1 MSFIGEPQM
10 KLETN
15 GRIILD
21 VTRAKAKQYEFGID
35 EQYHIKLPQDPK
47 RLLVFTIGVL
57 GELAALESRPN
68 DERVEAR
75 SSLKEQLVLA
85 GQYFESMSTA
95 RLITGSDEYLRI
107 LSSASYYLADMP
119 GSSLVL
125 ARTVSDV
132 PEELGASGLER
143 LLVWLLKS
151 DTSSN
156 FQLIPSSA
164 FNELIRRVARIYR
177 SFINFEADLSD
188 VNEELI
194 DFRSVVYLGGSDR
207 EILLADTITALVKR
221 KIDNSSRVCLPRYT
235 GLSLDRWKQTLAND
249 RFMKEFWPG
258 QRLVGELGVLT
269 GSSAV
274 IQMPTSAGKTKSA
287 ELIVR
292 SAFLSGRAKLAVV
305 VAPFKALCREITQ
318 GFSQTFEDD
327 SVNVNEL
334 RDITNIDDDE
344 QEFLKFLLGDA
355 YKGAHD
361 HTVIVSTP
369 EKLVYLLRHE
379 PSLAERIDLLIFDEG
394 HQFDSGKRGITY
406 ELLIASLKESVSDS
420 AQKVLISA
428 VMSNAETIGEWLNG
442 ESGVHIQGSH
452 SLPSIKS
459 VAFLS
464 WITEMGQLSYLGR
477 DNKKDSGLY
486 VPKIIKQLN
495 LGRIGREKKDRFFPE
510 KGETQS
516 ISCYLGLKLCHQ
528 GPVAIFCGDK
538 RSVVSLCSTIVNAY
552 NRNLPLPKPNTIS
565 DVNELERIA
574 FLSSL
579 HFSESHIFS
588 RAIPLGILPHSS
600 AVPNGIRISVEWA
613 MDKKSAHFVVCTS
626 TLAQGVNLPIKYLLV
641 ASVMQGGK
649 WISTREF
656 QNLIGR
662 AGRSGYHTE
671 GGIIFTDP
679 KIYDGRHSWKGQFK
693 WRNTLRLL
701 DFNNAEACLSS
712 LVEIVKPFSLDQAS
726 NDLIEF
732 INNPTLRREQWSQW
746 GNENDIDI
754 TVLMTEMDSKE
765 LALNAIES
773 YFLSMLKDDESLLEI
788 DSFLG
793 LAKETLAYYL
803 AADEERKRLLEVF
816 SAIHTRL
823 SAIPTDKFSFY
834 GKTLLG
840 LDQLRFV
847 EDWIDANKWD
857 LELCS
862 SPTELLD
869 ACWALILKFSASKII
884 GNIQPQVQ
892 AVELAKR
899 WCNGESYYELLSH
912 AQKNKIKIQAKS
924 KTYAVTQEH
933 IVDFCSAISYD
944 GMMLVG
950 GLADIVEG
958 KSLSEEILGNARTL
972 QNQLK
977 LGLSDEFHIWLYGKG
992 YSDREVCKY
1001 IAAILEKVMSGKNVA
1016 NHNILNDNREL
1027 LSKALS
1033 RLPRVFSE
1041 VRVR

>member
-1 MSFIGEPQM
+1 M

-21 VTRAKAKQYEFGID
+21 ITRAKAKQYEFGID
-35 EQYHIKLPQDPK
+35 EQYHITLPQDPK

-75 SSLKEQLVLA
+75 SSLKDQLVLA

-95 RLITGSDEYLRI
+95 QLISGSDEYLRI

-132 PEELGASGLER
+132 PEELTASGLER

-151 DTSSN
+151 DISSN
-156 FQLIPSSA
+156 FQLVPLGV
-164 FNELIRRVARIYR
+164 FNDLIRRVARIYR

-188 VNEELI
+188 VNEELV
-194 DFRSVVYLGGSDR
+194 DFRSAVYFGGSDR
-207 EILLADTITALVKR
+207 EILLVDTITALVKR
-221 KIDNSSRVCLPRYT
+221 KIDNSSLICLPRYT

-327 SVNVNEL
+327 AVNVNEL

-344 QEFLKFLLGDA
+344 HEFLKFLLGDA

-394 HQFDSGKRGITY
+394 HQFDSGKRGVTY

-442 ESGVHIQGSH
+442 ESGVHIQGSN

-464 WITEMGQLSYLGR
+464 WVTEMGQLSYLGR
-477 DNKKDSGLY
+477 DNKNDSGLY
-486 VPKIIKQLN
+486 VPKVIQQLN
-495 LGRIGREKKDRFFPE
+495 LGRKGRERNDRVFPAR
-510 KGETQS
+510 GETQS

-538 RSVVSLCSTIVNAY
+538 RSVVSLCNTIVNAY
-552 NRNLPLPKPNTIS
+552 DRNLPLSKPSTIS
-565 DVNELERIA
+565 DAGELERIT
-574 FLSSL
+574 FLSNL
-579 HFSESHIFS
+579 HFSDGHIFS
-588 RAIPLGILPHSS
+588 KAIPLGVLPHSS
-600 AVPNGIRISVEWA
+600 AVPNGIRMSVEWA

-641 ASVMQGGK
+641 SSVMQGGK

-679 KIYDGRHSWKGQFK
+679 KIYDDRYSWAGSFK
-693 WRNTLRLL
+693 WRKTLGLL

-712 LVEIVKPFSLDQAS
+712 LVDIIRPFSLEQAS
-726 NDLIEF
+726 DDLIEF
-732 INNPTLRREQWSQW
+732 IKNPTRRRAQWELW
-746 GNENDIDI
+746 GDENDTDV
-754 TVLMTEMDSKE
+754 TTLMEEMDSKE

-788 DSFLG
+788 SSFLG
-793 LAKETLAYYL
+793 LARETLAYYL
-803 AADEERKRLLEVF
+803 ASEEERERLLEVF
-816 SAIHTRL
+816 STIHARL
-823 SAIPTDKFSFY
+823 CAIPVEKFSFY

-847 EDWIDANKWD
+847 EGWIDANQWD

-862 SPTELLD
+862 SSNELLD
-869 ACWALILKFSASKII
+869 ACWALISKFSVSKII
-884 GNIQPQVQ
+884 TNIKPQVQ

-899 WCNGESYYELLSH
+899 WCNGESYHDLLSY
-912 AQKNKIKIQAKS
+912 AKENKIKVQAKS
-924 KTYAVTQEH
+924 KIHAVTQEH

-944 GMMLVG
+944 GMMLIG

-958 KSLSEEILGNARTL
+958 KSLSEEILGNARAL

-992 YSDREVCKY
+992 YSDREVCKH
-1001 IAAILEKVMSGKNVA
+1001 IATVLEKVMIGKSTLGYD
-1016 NHNILNDNREL
+1016 ILKDNREL
-1027 LSKALS
+1027 LSEALS
-1033 RLPRVFSE
+1033 RLPGVFSE
-1041 VRVR
+1041 VKVR

>member
-1 MSFIGEPQM
+1 
-10 KLETN
+10 
-15 GRIILD
+15 
-21 VTRAKAKQYEFGID
+21 
-35 EQYHIKLPQDPK
+35 
-47 RLLVFTIGVL
+47 
-57 GELAALESRPN
+57 
-68 DERVEAR
+68 
-75 SSLKEQLVLA
+75 
-85 GQYFESMSTA
+85 
-95 RLITGSDEYLRI
+95 
-107 LSSASYYLADMP
+107 
-119 GSSLVL
+119 
-125 ARTVSDV
+125 
-132 PEELGASGLER
+132 
-143 LLVWLLKS
+143 
-151 DTSSN
+151 
-156 FQLIPSSA
+156 
-164 FNELIRRVARIYR
+164 
-177 SFINFEADLSD
+177 
-188 VNEELI
+188 
-194 DFRSVVYLGGSDR
+194 
-207 EILLADTITALVKR
+207 
-221 KIDNSSRVCLPRYT
+221 
-235 GLSLDRWKQTLAND
+235 
-249 RFMKEFWPG
+249 
-258 QRLVGELGVLT
+258 
-269 GSSAV
+269 
-274 IQMPTSAGKTKSA
+274 
-287 ELIVR
+287 
-292 SAFLSGRAKLAVV
+292 
-305 VAPFKALCREITQ
+305 
-318 GFSQTFEDD
+318 
-327 SVNVNEL
+327 
-334 RDITNIDDDE
+334 
-344 QEFLKFLLGDA
+344 
-355 YKGAHD
+355 
-361 HTVIVSTP
+361 
-369 EKLVYLLRHE
+369 
-379 PSLAERIDLLIFDEG
+379 
-394 HQFDSGKRGITY
+394 
-406 ELLIASLKESVSDS
+406 
-420 AQKVLISA
+420 
-428 VMSNAETIGEWLNG
+428 
-442 ESGVHIQGSH
+442 
-452 SLPSIKS
+452 
-459 VAFLS
+459 
-464 WITEMGQLSYLGR
+464 
-477 DNKKDSGLY
+477 
-486 VPKIIKQLN
+486 
-495 LGRIGREKKDRFFPE
+495 
-510 KGETQS
+510 
-516 ISCYLGLKLCHQ
+516 
-528 GPVAIFCGDK
+528 
-538 RSVVSLCSTIVNAY
+538 
-552 NRNLPLPKPNTIS
+552 
-565 DVNELERIA
+565 
-574 FLSSL
+574 
-579 HFSESHIFS
+579 
-588 RAIPLGILPHSS
+588 
-600 AVPNGIRISVEWA
+600 
-613 MDKKSAHFVVCTS
+613 
-626 TLAQGVNLPIKYLLV
+626 
-641 ASVMQGGK
+641 
-649 WISTREF
+649 
-656 QNLIGR
+656 
-662 AGRSGYHTE
+662 
-671 GGIIFTDP
+671 
-679 KIYDGRHSWKGQFK
+679 
-693 WRNTLRLL
+693 
-701 DFNNAEACLSS
+701 
-712 LVEIVKPFSLDQAS
+712 VEIVKPFSLDQAS

>member
-1 MSFIGEPQM
+1 M

-21 VTRAKAKQYEFGID
+21 VTRAKAKQYEFGIE
-35 EQYHIKLPQDPK
+35 EQYHINLPQDPK

-68 DERVEAR
+68 DERIEAR
-75 SSLKEQLVLA
+75 NSLKEQLVLA

-125 ARTVSDV
+125 AKSVSDV
-132 PEELGASGLER
+132 PQELTASGLER

-151 DTSSN
+151 DISRN
-156 FQLIPSSA
+156 FQLAPLGV
-164 FNELIRRVARIYR
+164 FNDSIRRVSRVYR

-188 VNEELI
+188 VSEELV
-194 DFRSVVYLGGSDR
+194 DFRSAVYLCGSDR
-207 EILLADTITALVKR
+207 EILLVDTITALVKR
-221 KIDNSSRVCLPRYT
+221 KIDNSSLVCLPRYS
-235 GLSLDRWKQTLAND
+235 GLSVDRWKRTLGND

-258 QRLVGELGVLT
+258 QRLVGEIGVLK
-269 GSSAV
+269 GASAV

-287 ELIVR
+287 ELIIR

-305 VAPFKALCREITQ
+305 VAPFRALCREITQ

-394 HQFDSGKRGITY
+394 HQFDSGKRGVTY
-406 ELLIASLKESVSDS
+406 ELLIASLKESISDT

-442 ESGVHIQGSH
+442 ESGVHIQGSN

-464 WITEMGQLSYLGR
+464 WVTEMGQLSYLGR
-477 DNKKDSGLY
+477 DNKNDSGLY
-486 VPKIIKQLN
+486 VPKVIQQSN
-495 LGRIGREKKDRFFPE
+495 LGRKGREKKDRVFPD
-510 KGETQS
+510 KSDAQS

-538 RSVVSLCSTIVNAY
+538 RTVVSLCKTIVDVY
-552 NRNLPLPKPNTIS
+552 GRNLPLPKPSTIS
-565 DVNELERIA
+565 DARELEKIT
-574 FLSSL
+574 FLSGL
-579 HFSESHIFS
+579 HFSDSHIFS
-588 RAIPLGILPHSS
+588 KAIPLGVLPHSS
-600 AVPNGIRISVEWA
+600 AVPNGIRMSVEWA
-613 MDKKSAHFVVCTS
+613 MDRKLANFVVCTS

-641 ASVMQGGK
+641 SGVMQGGK

-671 GGIIFTDP
+671 GSIIFTDP
-679 KIYDGRHSWKGQFK
+679 KIYDSRNSWKGRFK
-693 WRNTLRLL
+693 WHNTLRLL

-712 LVEIVKPFSLDQAS
+712 LMDIIKPFSLEQAS

-732 INNPTLRREQWSQW
+732 IKNPVLRRAQWAQW
-746 GNENDIDI
+746 GNQSGIDI
-754 TVLMTEMDSKE
+754 TGLMGEMDSKE

-773 YFLSMLKDDESLLEI
+773 YFLSLLKDDASLLELS
-788 DSFLG
+788 SFLG
-793 LAKETLAYYL
+793 LARETLAYYL
-803 AADEERKRLLEVF
+803 ASEEERERLLEVF
-816 SAIHTRL
+816 SEIHTRL
-823 SAIPTDKFSFY
+823 CSVPIEKFSYY

-847 EDWIDANKWD
+847 EDWIDSNQWD
-857 LELCS
+857 LEICS
-862 SPTELLD
+862 SSSELLD
-869 ACWALILKFSASKII
+869 ACWALISKFSVSRII
-884 GNIQPQVQ
+884 SNIQPETQ

-899 WCNGESYYELLSH
+899 WCSGESYHGLLSY
-912 AQKNKIKIQAKS
+912 AEENKVKVQAKS
-924 KTYAVTQEH
+924 KTHAVTQEH
-933 IVDFCSAISYD
+933 IVDFCSALSYD

-950 GLADIVEG
+950 GLADIIEG
-958 KSLSEEILGNARTL
+958 KSLSAEILANARGL

-992 YSDREVCKY
+992 YADREVCKY
-1001 IAAILEKVMSGKNVA
+1001 VAATLVKFMSGVNVVDY
-1016 NHNILNDNREL
+1016 NILRDNRE
-1027 LSKALS
+1027 ALS
-1033 RLPRVFSE
+1033 EALSSLPSVFSE
-1041 VRVR
+1041 IKVR

>member
-1 MSFIGEPQM
+1 M

-35 EQYHIKLPQDPK
+35 EQYHITLPQDPK

-57 GELAALESRPN
+57 GELGALESRPN
-68 DERVEAR
+68 DERDEAR
-75 SSLKEQLVLA
+75 SHLKDQLVLA

-125 ARTVSDV
+125 ARTISEV
-132 PEELGASGLER
+132 PEELTASGLER

-151 DTSSN
+151 DISNN
-156 FQLIPSSA
+156 FQLVPLGV
-164 FNELIRRVARIYR
+164 FNDLVRRVARVYR

-194 DFRSVVYLGGSDR
+194 DFRAAVYLGGSDR
-207 EILLADTITALVKR
+207 EILLVDTITALVKR
-221 KIDNSSRVCLPRYT
+221 KIDNSSLVCLPRYT
-235 GLSLDRWKQTLAND
+235 ALSLDRWKQTLASD
-249 RFMKEFWPG
+249 RFLKEFWPG

-287 ELIVR
+287 ELIIR

-305 VAPFKALCREITQ
+305 VAPFRALCREITQ
-318 GFSQTFEDD
+318 GFSQSFENDFI
-327 SVNVNEL
+327 NVNEL

-344 QEFLKFLLGDA
+344 QEFLRFLLGDA

-379 PSLAERIDLLIFDEG
+379 PSLAERIGLLIFDEG

-442 ESGVHIQGSH
+442 ESGVHIQGSN
-452 SLPSIKS
+452 SLPSLKS

-464 WITEMGQLSYLGR
+464 WVTEMGQLSYLGS
-477 DNKKDSGLY
+477 DNKNDSGLY
-486 VPKIIKQLN
+486 VPKVIQQLN
-495 LGRIGREKKDRFFPE
+495 LGRKGRERNDRLFPV

-538 RSVVSLCSTIVNAY
+538 RSVVSLCKTIVNAY
-552 NRNLPLPKPNTIS
+552 DRNLPLSKPSAIS
-565 DVNELERIA
+565 DSNELERIA
-574 FLSSL
+574 FLSNL
-579 HFSESHIFS
+579 HFSDSHIFS
-588 RAIPLGILPHSS
+588 KAIPLGVLPHSS
-600 AVPNGIRISVEWA
+600 SVPNGIRMSVEWA

-641 ASVMQGGK
+641 STVMQGGK
-649 WISTREF
+649 WISIREF

-679 KIYDGRHSWKGQFK
+679 QIYDGRYSWKGQFK
-693 WRNTLRLL
+693 WRNTLKLL

-712 LVEIVKPFSLDQAS
+712 LVDIIKPFSLEQAS

-732 INNPTLRREQWSQW
+732 IRNPTRRRAEWKRW
-746 GNENDIDI
+746 GDESGVDV
-754 TVLMTEMDSKE
+754 TVLMSEMDSKE
-765 LALNAIES
+765 LVLYAVES

-788 DSFLG
+788 SSFLD
-793 LAKETLAYYL
+793 LARDTLAYHL
-803 AADEERKRLLEVF
+803 ASEGDRKRLLEVF
-816 SAIHTRL
+816 SIIHFRL
-823 SAIPTDKFSFY
+823 SSVPVEKFSFY
-834 GKTLLG
+834 GRTLLG
-840 LDQLRFV
+840 LDQLRFI
-847 EDWIDANKWD
+847 EDWIDANQWD

-862 SPTELLD
+862 SSNELLD
-869 ACWALILKFSASKII
+869 ACWELISEFSVSKII
-884 GNIQPQVQ
+884 ANIQPQMQ

-899 WCNGESYYELLSH
+899 WCNGTSYHDLLSY
-912 AQKNKIKIQAKS
+912 AKENKVKVQAKS
-924 KTYAVTQEH
+924 KTHVITQEH
-933 IVDFCSAISYD
+933 IVDFCTAISYD

-958 KSLSEEILGNARTL
+958 KSLSDEILGNARAL

-977 LGLSDEFHIWLYGKG
+977 LGLSEEFHIWLYSKG

-1001 IAAILEKVMSGKNVA
+1001 VAAALGKVMSGRDVVDYNV
-1016 NHNILNDNREL
+1016 LKDNKEL
-1027 LSKALS
+1027 LSEALS

-1041 VRVR
+1041 VKAR